1 MKKSKLAL
9 LGATLKSKVLAALG
23 WPIIAFFMIGLG
35 LELTSEAPEWVFVF
49 FSAAC
54 IVGGVAMEISAFRT
68 KKLITK
74 FRLYVSILSN
84 QSSMSI
90 YELSMT
96 LGESE
101 QTVMK
106 TLQTMI
112 NRHFFASAYI
122 DRGRRC
128 LVFPLMEQAAR
139 EEQEEQEA
147 LPHVVVACPV
157 CGGDNRIPLGKRCN
171 CMYCDNLL
179 RGD

>member
-9 LGATLKSKVLAALG
+9 LGAGLKSKVQAFLG
-23 WPIIAFFMIGLG
+23 WPLVVFAVIGIVV
-35 LELTSEAPEWVFVF
+35 ELSSGAPDPTGMVVGAVFLI
-49 FSAAC
+49 S
-54 IVGGVAMEISAFRT
+54 GGFLLICSFRT
-68 KKLITK
+68 KRLISN

-106 TLQTMI
+106 ALRAMI
-112 NRHFFASAYI
+112 DRRFFASAYI
-122 DRGRRC
+122 DQGRKC
-128 LVFPLMEQAAR
+128 LVFPLMEKAAR
-139 EEQEEQEA
+139 EEQEELDA
-147 LPHVVVACPV
+147 LPRVVVACKV

-179 RGD
+179 HGD

>member
-1 MKKSKLAL
+1 MKKSNLAL
-9 LGATLKSKVLAALG
+9 LGAGLKSKVQAFLG
-23 WPIIAFFMIGLG
+23 WPLVVFAVIGIVV
-35 LELTSEAPEWVFVF
+35 ELSSGAPDPTGIVVGAVFLI
-49 FSAAC
+49 S
-54 IVGGVAMEISAFRT
+54 GGFLLICSFRT
-68 KKLITK
+68 KRLISK

-101 QTVMK
+101 ERVMN
-106 TLQTMI
+106 TLQNMI
-112 NRHFFASAYI
+112 DRHLFASAYI
-122 DRGRRC
+122 DKGRRC
-128 LVFPLMEQAAR
+128 LVFPLMEKAAR
-139 EEQEEQEA
+139 EEQEAMEA
-147 LPHVVVACPV
+147 QPHVVVACKV